1 MVLKKSILFLGLIA
15 QACSSSPEINK
26 QDIEDNSVVTGKN
39 LYTLNCSSCHGADG
53 KLGLSGAK
61 DLTLSVLSDQQRLD
75 IITNGKNAMPSMKDA
90 LGSTQNIQSVADY
103 VKSLKK

>member
-26 QDIEDNSVVTGKN
+26 QDSVDTSVVTGKN

-61 DLTLSVLSDQQRLD
+61 DLTQSVLSDQQRIAL
-75 IITNGKNAMPSMKDA
+75 ITNGKNAMPSMKEV

>member
-26 QDIEDNSVVTGKN
+26 QDTEDNSVVTGKN

-61 DLTLSVLSDQQRLD
+61 DLTLSVLFDQQRLD

-90 LGSTQNIQSVADY
+90 LGSIQNIQSVADY

>member
-1 MVLKKSILFLGLIA
+1 MVLKKSVLFLGLAA
-15 QACSSSPEINK
+15 QACNSSPELKK
-26 QDIEDNSVVTGKN
+26 QDSVENSIVSGKN

-61 DLTLSVLSDQQRLD
+61 DLTQSVLSDQQRLD
-75 IITNGKNAMPSMKDA
+75 IITNGKNAMPSMKEA

>member
-26 QDIEDNSVVTGKN
+26 QDSVDTSVVTGKN

-61 DLTLSVLSDQQRLD
+61 DLTLSVLSDQQRIAL
-75 IITNGKNAMPSMKDA
+75 ITNGKNAMPSMKDA
-90 LGSTQNIQSVADY
+90 LGSIQNIKSVADY

>member
-1 MVLKKSILFLGLIA
+1 MVLKKSILFLVVIA
-15 QACSSSPEINK
+15 QACSYSPEINK
-26 QDIEDNSVVTGKN
+26 QDQEEASVNTGKN

-61 DLTLSVLSDQQRLD
+61 DLTQSVLSDQQRIEL
-75 IITNGKNAMPSMKDA
+75 ITNGKNAMPSMKEA
-90 LGSTQNIQSVADY
+90 LGSTKNIQSVADY

>member
-1 MVLKKSILFLGLIA
+1 MVLKKSVLFLGLIA

-26 QDIEDNSVVTGKN
+26 QDSVENSVATGKN

-61 DLTLSVLSDQQRLD
+61 DLTQSVLSDQQRLD
-75 IITNGKNAMPSMKDA
+75 IITNGKNAMPSMKEA